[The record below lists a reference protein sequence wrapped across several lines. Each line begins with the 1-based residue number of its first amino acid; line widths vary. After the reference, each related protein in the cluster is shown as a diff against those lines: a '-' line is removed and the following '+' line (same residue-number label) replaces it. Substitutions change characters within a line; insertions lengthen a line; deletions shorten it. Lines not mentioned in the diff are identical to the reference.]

1 VKTFG
6 ALGALLTLSLVS
18 PALAAR
24 TPAQQCE
31 TAASSALGSC
41 VVKVGAQTRNCYIKT
56 GQPCAA
62 TDNVTENALSKL
74 RRTVLGRCRD
84 ATTVQAAGF
93 GALATPA
100 ALADRLAEACSG
112 NPATI
117 AARTFGGPQGA
128 LLAGADAATKSCL
141 GTAAFESVKLV
152 RRVLKTDSA
161 CILKARQGKSC
172 DVSDTGA
179 KVSAAESKTV
189 QKITA
194 ACPSLATIVGLDPT
208 TLVTRASGQA
218 RCMVATSH
226 GDSGPLTL
234 DCGPRASVPVPARG
248 EWAQVVLDEATY
260 GTRCGD
266 GTSYAFWVHLAPEG
280 SPVDRVVVDMEG
292 GGVCLFESDCQ
303 SASAVGLL
311 SALDES
317 APTTGYQSD
326 DPSNPFANWTR
337 VFLPYCTQDVHIG
350 GGGQSVFPS
359 ITVNRFGGVNVRAS
373 LGYVRDLVWT
383 VLEADGAAG
392 YRPDTLQAL
401 FAGESAG
408 AYGANYNYH
417 WVLDDLRWAHTT
429 AAPDAGLA
437 LDNGTAVSVLTF
449 GTLVIANSG
458 IFAWN
463 VGPMLPSYCN
473 EPACAVGPNLQTV
486 NSVRLKA
493 VPEQQILN
501 ISNQVDDAQV
511 STTFFT
517 GPTATVDWINK
528 LRTAYCATKGLKG
541 IHYWLAARTAS
552 YHTILQS
559 ALYDSQLAGG
569 ITVRDWLGDAVVNP
583 DGVTD
588 RVDEGTLVTDYP
600 GVNPIACLPGS
611 PSGAFL
617 D

>member
-1 VKTFG
+1 
-6 ALGALLTLSLVS
+6 
-18 PALAAR
+18 
-24 TPAQQCE
+24 
-31 TAASSALGSC
+31 
-41 VVKVGAQTRNCYIKT
+41 
-56 GQPCAA
+56 
-62 TDNVTENALSKL
+62 
-74 RRTVLGRCRD
+74 
-84 ATTVQAAGF
+84 
-93 GALATPA
+93 
-100 ALADRLAEACSG
+100 
-112 NPATI
+112 
-117 AARTFGGPQGA
+117 
-128 LLAGADAATKSCL
+128 
-141 GTAAFESVKLV
+141 
-152 RRVLKTDSA
+152 
-161 CILKARQGKSC
+161 
-172 DVSDTGA
+172 
-179 KVSAAESKTV
+179 
-189 QKITA
+189 
-194 ACPSLATIVGLDPT
+194 
-208 TLVTRASGQA
+208 
-218 RCMVATSH
+218 
-226 GDSGPLTL
+226 
-234 DCGPRASVPVPARG
+234 
-248 EWAQVVLDEATY
+248 
-260 GTRCGD
+260 
-266 GTSYAFWVHLAPEG
+266 
-280 SPVDRVVVDMEG
+280 
-292 GGVCLFESDCQ
+292 
-303 SASAVGLL
+303 
-311 SALDES
+311 
-317 APTTGYQSD
+317 
-326 DPSNPFANWTR
+326 
-337 VFLPYCTQDVHIG
+337 
-350 GGGQSVFPS
+350 
-359 ITVNRFGGVNVRAS
+359 
-373 LGYVRDLVWT
+373 VRDLVWT

-449 GTLVIANSG
+449 GSLVIANSG
-458 IFAWN
+458 TFAWN

-501 ISNQVDDAQV
+501 ISNQVDVAQV

-541 IHYWLAARTAS
+541 IHYWLAARTAP

-559 ALYDSQLAGG
+559 ALYDTQLAGG